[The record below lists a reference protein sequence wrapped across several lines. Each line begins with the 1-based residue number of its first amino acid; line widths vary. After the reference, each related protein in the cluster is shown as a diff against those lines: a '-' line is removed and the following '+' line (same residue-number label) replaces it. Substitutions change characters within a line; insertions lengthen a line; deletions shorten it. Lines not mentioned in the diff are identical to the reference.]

1 MKCVKKKTVLLV
13 LLVALQLSLF
23 TVVSGCG
30 KKAPPQPP
38 EASSHLEGAG

>member
-1 MKCVKKKTVLLV
+1 MKYVRKKTILLV
-13 LLVALQLSLF
+13 LLVALHLSLF

-38 EASSHLEGAG
+38 EASARLERAG